1 MLLLRKFRR
10 FASLIIKTYNIMEK
24 LTKQE
29 EEVMRYV
36 WKLGRCAVKQVV
48 DEIPEPKPPYTTVAS
63 IVNNLKRKNFVKS
76 ERDGK
81 GYLYT
86 PSIDEGEY
94 KRRFMNGFVH
104 DYFKNSFKEMVSFFA
119 KEEKISEDELKDIIK
134 EIEKGE

>member
-1 MLLLRKFRR
+1 
-10 FASLIIKTYNIMEK
+10 MEK

-36 WKLGRCAVKQVV
+36 WKLGRCAVKQVL
-48 DEIPEPKPPYTTVAS
+48 DAIPDPKPPYTTIAS

-81 GYLYT
+81 GYVYT
-86 PSIDEGEY
+86 PSINEGEY

-119 KEEKISEDELKDIIK
+119 KEEKISEEELKDIIK